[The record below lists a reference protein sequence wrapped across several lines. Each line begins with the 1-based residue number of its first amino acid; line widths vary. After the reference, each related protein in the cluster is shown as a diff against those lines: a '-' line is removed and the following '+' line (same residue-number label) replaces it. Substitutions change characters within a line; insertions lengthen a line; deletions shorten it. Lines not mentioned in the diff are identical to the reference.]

1 MVLARSLWLKIAVTL
16 LGAVGF
22 FLIYQATM
30 IDSRTVPGART
41 AGLVAGSQLRVVA
54 TAYCKG
60 TTTATGAP
68 ARSGVVASDPDVLPL
83 GSVIRIDGAPDRH
96 DGIYTV
102 LDTGP
107 LVQGRRVDLY
117 MWSCHEA
124 LEFGRRTVT
133 VTVLRRGWRP
143 NDLPEE
149 DGRSLDAP

>member
-16 LGAVGF
+16 LAAVGF

-30 IDSRTVPGART
+30 IDSRTVPGSRT
-41 AGLVAGSQLRVVA
+41 AGLVAGTQLRVVA

-60 TTTATGAP
+60 TTTASGAA
-68 ARSGVVASDPDVLPL
+68 ARSGVAASDPDVLPL
-83 GSVIRIDGAPDRH
+83 GTVIRIDGAPERH
-96 DGIYTV
+96 NGIYTV

-124 LEFGRRTVT
+124 LDFGRRTVT
-133 VTVLRRGWRP
+133 ATVLRLGWRP
-143 NDLPEE
+143 NELPEE
-149 DGRSLDAP
+149 EVRPLDEP